1 MSEGLT
7 ENAIKEH
14 LPGAV
19 ANLLANVLSLPGHQH
34 YLHGRVHNIIVLQSS
49 HLAGEFDSEH
59 FRHLVVSEYDVEA
72 GGCLFHQF

>member
-59 FRHLVVSEYDVEA
+59 FRHLVVSEYYVEA
-72 GGCLFHQF
+72 IGRLFHQF